1 MRGIE
6 SSNKKPKRRVDGS
19 YSHSTSHNWP
29 GVELGDSG
37 AFSFSGT
44 FLFVMPNPVLSR
56 MQALNHPT
64 QYLPYGKLGR

>member
-1 MRGIE
+1 MARTAT
-6 SSNKKPKRRVDGS
+6 RHRVTG
-19 YSHSTSHNWP
+19 
-29 GVELGDSG
+29 GAVELGDSG